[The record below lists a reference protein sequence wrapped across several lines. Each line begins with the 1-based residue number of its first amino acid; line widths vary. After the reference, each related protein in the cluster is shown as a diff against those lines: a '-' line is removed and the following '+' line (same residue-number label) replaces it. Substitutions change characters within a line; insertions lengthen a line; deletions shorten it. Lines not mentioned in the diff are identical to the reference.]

1 MDFAMLPPE
10 VNSALLY
17 SGPGSGPM
25 LSAAAAWDGLAGELS
40 AAAVDYGSV
49 VSGLTS
55 GAWLGTSA
63 SSMAAAAAPFVA
75 WLAAAAGQAE
85 EAAAAA
91 KAAAAAF
98 EAAYAMTVPPPLIA
112 ANRAQLMSL
121 VATNVVG
128 QNSPAIA
135 ATEAHYDQMWAQDAA
150 AMYGYAGNA
159 AVASKLTA
167 FSAPPTAVDPAGLA
181 RQGAALAQAASTS
194 GATET
199 QTGLSQLTAAIPKAL
214 QDLTSPGS
222 SNSPGSLMSAVNTL
236 NTLST
241 PVRTAAYLANTPIT
255 SVNSLNSIAKSLGST
270 TTAAASSVKAGQSGI
285 AGGLGSLMATMG
297 SSASLGSGGPAV
309 SAGIGHA
316 VSIGPLSVPQAW
328 TAVAP
333 AGGVGQPAAGLA
345 GSTAGAAPATGAAS
359 VPPVMPIGS
368 MGGRGLNA
376 PASQYALRPTVIPRS
391 PSAG

>member
-17 SGPGSGPM
+17 SGPVLDRCFPPRRPGTGSPGTQRRGRR
-25 LSAAAAWDGLAGELS
+25 LRLGGLRA
-40 AAAVDYGSV
+40 DQR
-49 VSGLTS
+49 
-55 GAWLGTSA
+55 AWLGTSA

-150 AMYGYAGNA
+150 AMYGYAGSA

-167 FSAPPTAVDPAGLA
+167 FSAPPTTVDPAGLA

-222 SNSPGSLMSAVNTL
+222 SNSPA
-236 NTLST
+236 
-241 PVRTAAYLANTPIT
+241 R
-255 SVNSLNSIAKSLGST
+255 
-270 TTAAASSVKAGQSGI
+270 
-285 AGGLGSLMATMG
+285 
-297 SSASLGSGGPAV
+297 
-309 SAGIGHA
+309 
-316 VSIGPLSVPQAW
+316 
-328 TAVAP
+328 
-333 AGGVGQPAAGLA
+333 
-345 GSTAGAAPATGAAS
+345 
-359 VPPVMPIGS
+359 
-368 MGGRGLNA
+368 
-376 PASQYALRPTVIPRS
+376 
-391 PSAG
+391 